1 MNIEEVR
8 KVIGQNQNEITHLN
22 DERRQLEESRNT
34 MSEEEYNRELEN
46 INMHLTEEQ
55 ERLKQNEELN
65 RNYSIMVENLK
76 RLNSLSTISP
86 RDDKDIEEIQEERNR
101 RLATIE
107 RVVSLLPEDLLSEA
121 RNEILKQNRQE
132 QPIEPLQTEN
142 QSIESQPV
150 EESHITKKQE
160 LEDTIARQQ
169 QEVLHLNN
177 ILNQLMSAR
186 RSLSEEEY
194 IQERK
199 NITEYIEREN
209 NRLDDNRQ
217 LVKAYENML
226 SNIRKLNEL
235 DNITP
240 RDSQDEIQIQE
251 EKEQREEE
259 IKRAK
264 SLLPEEYQEEIRNII
279 QQELADEKDQAQAS
293 NQPQKNQKSATEQI
307 LDPNFKPHV
316 MPWDEYKDLLRQAQ
330 KESQDN
336 EENQQAIN
344 IIHNKYK
351 TDRKVFQKDE
361 NGNVICYDNTTLPR
375 PREREIGEDPKEYE
389 RFLKEKYGPIIE
401 DYYKKK
407 DPKEIEEKKTAG
419 IIEEKGGKQLPSVVE
434 KKLPAVVEK
443 KLPAVVEKEL
453 PAVIEK
459 ELPKPIPPK
468 PITTPITI
476 TPPNP
481 TPKNS
486 ERKTLQ
492 QIMYELQKGLE
503 IKAKSGK
510 RYQATNV
517 KVAKNFKNELKS
529 GNVWYNV
536 VHFAPTLIKSAVAS
550 IKKAAGK
557 FNLWRTDQK
566 ETMDI
571 LKERID
577 NLSPEDLQVIWNEYR
592 GTQVNQD
599 SFTSALNNML
609 NDKVQTY
616 AKGKVAKINNQIARG
631 YTQIFADYKVIQD
644 INNKLQ
650 EEGLSAQNK
659 ANLEAQKQA
668 LLAGKAEQIG
678 NIRKLYIKGNNYYS
692 GGAHGFS
699 EDMKA
704 ASTNLSKVGKRFTIN
719 HDYDDEL
726 QERKA
731 KLEMLE
737 ASAVRNSDDER
748 AIEAFIQY
756 EGLKSDETQLG
767 RGLKGLG
774 TLRSEGKMY
783 YSPLVGEMDYRD
795 DPFIRDV
802 FTTVAAVGAAVSVAN
817 AINTHITEAN
827 KVLDAE
833 QAKAAQVN
841 ATNQQTIDQVH
852 QTGQDIAG
860 HRETFDRGM
869 QAQAN
874 SDAINTLDVG
884 ERSASNQSVNAGGG
898 WSSGSVYVEADNI
911 AHATAKE
918 AYNATQQQI
927 QDVATQYTQG
937 LLSEGEVAQ
946 QMANIAT
953 QSNQTLNNVI
963 QEALPHFQQYM
974 QTHPQFELS
983 EVGQAMDYLVQ
994 NPDAIPQMYQGMVNV
1009 TNMGENLTGLTI
1021 EQVSALQSLPSDMQ
1035 TTLLGAVSS
1044 AALAYNCAKSTSK
1057 NRSSAKSEQEQEI
1070 MDMVAE
1076 YQSGKEE
1083 VRENSHQMAA

>member
-8 KVIGQNQNEITHLN
+8 KLIEQQKEKLTNLN
-22 DERRQLEESRNT
+22 NMMNRLES
-34 MSEEEYNRELEN
+34 
-46 INMHLTEEQ
+46 
-55 ERLKQNEELN
+55 
-65 RNYSIMVENLK
+65 V
-76 RLNSLSTISP
+76 
-86 RDDKDIEEIQEERNR
+86 KDI
-101 RLATIE
+101 
-107 RVVSLLPEDLLSEA
+107 
-121 RNEILKQNRQE
+121 
-132 QPIEPLQTEN
+132 
-142 QSIESQPV
+142 
-150 EESHITKKQE
+150 
-160 LEDTIARQQ
+160 
-169 QEVLHLNN
+169 
-177 ILNQLMSAR
+177 
-186 RSLSEEEY
+186 LSEEEY
-194 IQERK
+194 IQEK
-199 NITEYIEREN
+199 ENITKYIERVTNKLTEN
-209 NRLDDNRQ
+209 NRTSE
-217 LVKAYENML
+217 AYNNMID
-226 SNIRKLNEL
+226 NIRTLNKLQEL
-235 DNITP
+235 TPKDN
-240 RDSQDEIQIQE
+240 QE
-251 EKEQREEE
+251 EAKIEDQKENAEEAIKKARE
-259 IKRAK
+259 I
-264 SLLPEEYQEEIRNII
+264 LPEEYQAEIRNII
-279 QQELADEKDQAQAS
+279 QQESADKKGQTKAS
-293 NQPQKNQKSATEQI
+293 NQQQKNQKTATEQM
-307 LDPNFKPHV
+307 LDPNFKPHL
-316 MPWDEYKDLLRQAQ
+316 MPWDEYKNLLRQAQ

-336 EENQQAIN
+336 EENQKAIN

-401 DYYKKK
+401 GYYKKQEQK
-407 DPKEIEEKKTAG
+407 VNNLKRDATKEVSGLIEAKEG
-419 IIEEKGGKQLPSVVE
+419 
-434 KKLPAVVEK
+434 KKLPAVLEK
-443 KLPAVVEKEL
+443 ELPAVLEKQLPAVVEKEL
-453 PAVIEK
+453 PAVVEK

-468 PITTPITI
+468 PIPTPK
-476 TPPNP
+476 PA
-481 TPKNS
+481 PKNS

-510 RYQATNV
+510 RYQAANV

-616 AKGKVAKINNQIARG
+616 AKGQVTKINNQIARG

-659 ANLEAQKQA
+659 ASLEAQKQA

-833 QAKAAQVN
+833 QAKAAQAN

-1009 TNMGENLTGLTI
+1009 TNMGESLTGLTI